1 MSQGQ
6 KYFTQVS
13 VVPLPCLHVLL
24 FERKHCTLR
33 MSETRKEVF
42 AVNFSCSA
50 FASESSCSSLSTFA
64 SASILCKFAF
74 RTLELFPQP
83 TYLFENIFLDFDE
96 GCLLVSALSSLH
108 KLVCGFSHSI
118 ARLFQ
123 PLHALRPSVGLHL
136 DSLVTS
142 HIRANHIMNNFPLS
156 PGTRALTGLLP
167 C

>member
-1 MSQGQ
+1 MHLHLYVLQFEV
-6 KYFTQVS
+6 KY
-13 VVPLPCLHVLL
+13 
-24 FERKHCTLR
+24 CTLR

-42 AVNFSCSA
+42 AVNFNCSA

-108 KLVCGFSHSI
+108 KLVCGFPHSV

-123 PLHALRPSVGLHL
+123 PFHALRPSVGLHL
-136 DSLVTS
+136 NSLVIS
-142 HIRANHIMNNFPLS
+142 LRRPNQMNNFPSLTWHAS
-156 PGTRALTGLLP
+156 TNWAVALLT
-167 C
+167 CFAEATK